1 MRSVV
6 QCHPGRRH
14 DGRGLCSRCH
24 RRAARTGELID
35 HPRRT
40 WRAEDLAAEAQLLIN
55 RHGGLVRPRGGHL
68 RGGHLRGVR
77 PEGITLAEVA
87 AQLGVS
93 RAALEQAR
101 RRAKKRKE
109 TARGPR
115 AA

>member
-1 MRSVV
+1 MRSVA

-68 RGGHLRGVR
+68 RGVR